1 MASAARRSFE
11 ARTMREAVSK
21 VEALQRSKTQGIS
34 LEDVER
40 GVAQATRALTAL
52 AHDDGHI
59 CFELEADATIPS
71 ERSAIV
77 LATDPA
83 AGLIAPKPWESFWAF
98 PPIPSIVFPRSSE
111 LFLTS

>member
-40 GVAQATRALTAL
+40 GVAQATRA
-52 AHDDGHI
+52 
-59 CFELEADATIPS
+59 
-71 ERSAIV
+71 
-77 LATDPA
+77 
-83 AGLIAPKPWESFWAF
+83 
-98 PPIPSIVFPRSSE
+98 
-111 LFLTS
+111 